1 MKLNILFDNADY
13 RAFAKPS
20 GLLTIADRYHPEIP
34 NLVTMA
40 RQKSGSL
47 FVVHRLDKDTSGIVC
62 FAKNEAA
69 HRHLSQC
76 FENREITKYYQA
88 IVTGTPYQMKDSI
101 RKPITHDPV
110 NKGRMLVALKGKEA
124 RTDYEV
130 LESWKHFSLLN
141 IQLFTGRTHQ
151 IRVHLKDIGH
161 PVVADPFYGDGQPF
175 LLSSVKRK
183 YRLSDDELEERPVLG
198 RLALHATA
206 LTFKDEKGEVIHI
219 QSPLP
224 KDMQAMVKLL
234 AKWDRPD

>member
-1 MKLNILFDNADY
+1 MKIETLFDNADF
-13 RAFAKPS
+13 RAFSKPS
-20 GLLTIADRYHPEIP
+20 GLLTIPDRYHPEIP
-34 NLVTMA
+34 NLVSMA
-40 RQKSGSL
+40 RQKFGSL

-88 IVTGTPYQMKDSI
+88 IVGGTPYETANSI
-101 RKPITHDPV
+101 RKPITHDPA
-110 NKGRMLVALKGKEA
+110 NKGRMMITAKGKEA

-130 LESWKHFSLLN
+130 LDNWKHFSLLN

-161 PVVADPFYGDGQPF
+161 PIVADPFYGDGQPF

-183 YRLSDDELEERPVLG
+183 YRLSDDELEERPVLS
-198 RLALHATA
+198 RLALHATE
-206 LTFKDEKGEVIHI
+206 LSFTDEKGETVHI

-224 KDMQAMVKLL
+224 KDMAAMVKLL
-234 AKWDRPD
+234 KKWDKPD

>member
-1 MKLNILFDNADY
+1 MKFEILFDNADY
-13 RAFAKPS
+13 MAFAKPS

-40 RQKSGSL
+40 RQKFGSL

-76 FENREITKYYQA
+76 FENREITKHYQA
-88 IVTGTPYQMKDSI
+88 IVAGTLSKAKDSI
-101 RKPITHDPV
+101 RKPIIHDPA
-110 NKGRMLVALKGKEA
+110 NKGRMMVAAKGKEA

-151 IRVHLKDIGH
+151 IRVHLNNIGY
-161 PVVADPFYGDGQPF
+161 PIVADPFYGDGQPF

-183 YRLSDDELEERPVLG
+183 YRLSDDELEERPVLN

-206 LTFKDEKGEVIHI
+206 LVFKDEKGEAVHI
-219 QSPLP
+219 QSPLAR
-224 KDMQAMVKLL
+224 DMQAMVKLL
-234 AKWDRPD
+234 AKWDKPD